1 MRKIR
6 KKCDAKCERNAN
18 AARCDVMSFDKKCEC
33 DAKKFSHYHPWWTV
47 SGVSASC
54 VTISTP
60 ICFPAVKQGLILE

>member
-6 KKCDAKCERNAN
+6 KKCDANAKCERNAN

-33 DAKKFSHYHPWWTV
+33 
-47 SGVSASC
+47 

-60 ICFPAVKQGLILE
+60 IRFPAVKQGFILE